1 MSTIFLSGCATFE
14 SPYPTKMDPIKS
26 DLRDNQPK
34 SAETKLTASSSDK
47 KGNLYA
53 LEQGRLQQLNDH
65 PKLSLQAYAKVINA
79 IQADKMKAKIQ
90 ASKMFESTGA
100 ILTNDREMPFDIPDY
115 AMTFLYAYQSLNY
128 LSEHDLSNA
137 LVSIRQ
143 LSDAQYWIR
152 QQQDI
157 ANQGQQK
164 LNKDYSNQNIQEDKL
179 GLDKSKEIQSMYAQA
194 KNISNSY
201 ENGFSYYL
209 ASILY
214 MAYGDYNDA
223 MVSIKDA
230 SRLLPDNTYVT
241 QTYKEIER
249 GFNGQNALPS
259 GEGRLVVFY
268 EPGFVE
274 PRKAFQLP
282 LFLGKLGFQMVSI
295 PYYTN
300 DNLKLHPFF
309 ITVKNNKSKKTLI
322 TQQQGQLLVNT
333 TQMAV
338 KSLSEAY
345 PAIITREVL
354 RLVVKSVM
362 AYTAQEKGGGW
373 GLIGASIYNILTSK
387 ADQRSWLLLPN
398 NVQLFESPLPVGDYQ
413 AKINNI
419 SRTLKIN
426 NQKTTLLWIVQ
437 QGDFKKVFY
446 FQL

>member
-1 MSTIFLSGCATFE
+1 MSAIFLSGCATFE
-14 SPYPTKMDPIKS
+14 GSYPTKMNPVKS

-34 SAETKLTASSSDK
+34 AAETKLEASSSDK
-47 KGNLYA
+47 EGNLYA
-53 LEQGRLQQLNDH
+53 LEQGRLQQLNNQ
-65 PKLSLQAYAKVINA
+65 PQLSLKAYAKVIQA

-90 ASKMFESTGA
+90 ASKMFENTGA

-164 LNKDYSNQNIQEDKL
+164 LDQDYGNQGIQEDNL

-194 KNISNSY
+194 KNVSNSY

-214 MAYGDYNDA
+214 MAYGSYNDA

-249 GFNGQNALPS
+249 GFNGKNALPS
-259 GEGRLVVFY
+259 GEGRLVVLY

-300 DNLKLHPFF
+300 DNFKLHPFF
-309 ITVKNNKSKKTLI
+309 ITVKNDLSKDTVI
-322 TQQQGQLLVNT
+322 TQQQGQLLANT
-333 TQMAV
+333 SQMAI
-338 KSLSEAY
+338 KSLTEAY
-345 PAIITREVL
+345 PAIVTREVL

-362 AYTAQEKGGGW
+362 AYTAQKQGGDW
-373 GLIGASIYNILTSK
+373 GLLGASIYNILTSK
-387 ADQRSWLLLPN
+387 ADQRSWLLLPS
-398 NVQLFESPLPVGDYQ
+398 NVQLFESPLPVGNYQ
-413 AKINNI
+413 VKINSLSHN
-419 SRTLKIN
+419 LKIN

-437 QGDFKKVFY
+437 QGGFKKVFY